1 MRRSTISE
9 IQEEV
14 MRHSLTGSLSSV
26 HSNQEQETAAPNEE
40 AEEETFD
47 PELVERLSVSR

>member
-1 MRRSTISE
+1 
-9 IQEEV
+9 

-26 HSNQEQETAAPNEE
+26 HSNHEKEQEPAATNDED
-40 AEEETFD
+40 ETFD

>member
-1 MRRSTISE
+1 
-9 IQEEV
+9 

-26 HSNQEQETAAPNEE
+26 HSNNDRDPETAAPD
-40 AEEETFD
+40 EEEEGFD